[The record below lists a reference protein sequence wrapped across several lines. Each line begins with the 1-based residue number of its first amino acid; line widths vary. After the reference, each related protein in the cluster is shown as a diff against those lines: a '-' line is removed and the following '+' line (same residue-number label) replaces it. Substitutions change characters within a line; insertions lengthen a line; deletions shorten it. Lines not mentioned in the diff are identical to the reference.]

1 MYTASEKL
9 STANITDI
17 MQTAYIDY
25 SMSVIISRALP
36 DARDGLKPVQRRIL
50 YAMLREGLLHNRAY
64 DKCAGVVGEVL
75 KNYHPHGDSSVY
87 DTLVRLAQT
96 WVMRYPLID
105 PQGNFGSVD
114 GDPPAAYRYTECRL
128 NEIAEDLL
136 KDIEEDTV
144 DFAPNYKE
152 STTEPTVL
160 PSALP
165 NLLMNGS
172 TGIAVGMTTNI
183 PPHNLDEI
191 IDATCAIIDRPGI
204 SVDDLCRIV
213 QGPDFPTGG
222 VISGREGIL
231 SYLRTGKGIVR
242 IRGKAHTEELK
253 GGMEQIVITEI
264 PYNVNRATLVTR
276 IAELVSEK
284 EIDGIRDLRDESDE
298 NTRIVIELKRGEQ
311 AKVVINQLFQKTALE
326 SSFGVTLLAL
336 DQKRPKQMNIK
347 ELIECYIAHRR
358 DVVTRRTRFR
368 LREAEDRAHI
378 LEGYIIALDNLD
390 DFVRII
396 RASANREEAKVKL
409 MAKYPLSERQTDAI
423 LELRLYQ
430 LTGLERGKIEAEY
443 LELMKLIEELRGI
456 LDSEAKLMA
465 LIKEEL
471 LGMKAKYTSPR
482 RTIIEAAAG
491 EFRMEDVVP
500 NEGCVITVSHLGFIK
515 RTPVA
520 DYRSQRRGGKGVIG
534 AETYDEDF
542 VEHLFTAS
550 THDYILF
557 FSSTGQCHARKCY
570 DVPEGTRASKGKSI
584 SSFLRLGDGEKIAA
598 MLCVK
603 DFVEDRFLVM
613 ATRSGV
619 IKKSALSDYANAT
632 REGGLIGINLADG
645 DKVIGTV
652 LTTGSDELILVSN
665 QGLAVRFRERD
676 PESGEELF
684 RATGRATGGVTG
696 MRFKLESDYLDV
708 IEVVDHNAKFL
719 VASEAGQGVRTRF
732 EDYPLINRGGSGVWA
747 IDLPGFGDSAL
758 PPDVRDVDGVF
769 PYVEEGMAQL
779 FGDRQIDLM
788 GFSFGG
794 LTAGFLAAHYPAR
807 MQRLMLIGIPAL
819 GLFGQGRPM
828 RGLRADMTE
837 QERAQVFRHNLLQ
850 LMLHHPESVDDEA
863 IAMHAANVSRDR
875 LRRRRIARGDALLHL
890 QQRWTCPVY
899 TFWGEHDVLY
909 PGRLEEVRQALSG
922 CRLMSFDVIPDA
934 GHWVMYERAQA
945 FNQRACQTLRLP
957 LAIT

>member
-1 MYTASEKL
+1 
-9 STANITDI
+9 
-17 MQTAYIDY
+17 MQTAYIEY

-36 DARDGLKPVQRRIL
+36 DARDGLKPVQRRVL
-50 YAMLREGLLHNRAY
+50 YAMLREGLLHNRSF

-87 DTLVRLAQT
+87 DTLVRMAQP

-114 GDPPAAYRYTECRL
+114 GDPPAAYRYTEARL
-128 NEIAEDLL
+128 KDIAEDLL
-136 KDIEEDTV
+136 RDIEEDTV
-144 DFAPNYKE
+144 DFIPNYKE

-191 IDATCAIIDRPGI
+191 IDATFAIIDNPRI
-204 SVDDLCRIV
+204 SVDALCDIIR
-213 QGPDFPTGG
+213 GPDYPTGG
-222 VISGREGIL
+222 VISGRDGIL
-231 SYLRTGKGIVR
+231 SYLKTGKGIVR
-242 IRGKAHTEELK
+242 TRGKAHTEEMK

-276 IAELVSEK
+276 IAELVGEK
-284 EIDGIRDLRDESDE
+284 QLDGIRDLRDESDE

-311 AKVVINQLFQKTALE
+311 SKVVINQLFQKTALE

-336 DQKRPKQMNIK
+336 DKKRPKQMNIK
-347 ELIECYIAHRR
+347 ELLECYIEHRR
-358 DVVTRRTRFR
+358 DVVTRRTKFR
-368 LREAEDRAHI
+368 LKEAEDRAHI

-443 LELMKLIEELRGI
+443 LELMKLIAELRAI
-456 LDSEAKLMA
+456 LESEAVLLA
-465 LIKEEL
+465 LIKKEL
-471 LGMKAKYTSPR
+471 GEMKEKYTSPR
-482 RTIIEAAAG
+482 RTEIVGAAG
-491 EFRMEDVVP
+491 DFRMEDVIP

-520 DYRSQRRGGKGVIG
+520 DYRSQKRGGKGVIG
-534 AETYDEDF
+534 AETYEEDF

-557 FSSTGQCHARKCY
+557 FTNKGQCHAKKVY
-570 DVPEGTRASKGKSI
+570 DVPEGTRASKGKSV
-584 SSFLRLGDGEKIAA
+584 SSFLRLSEGEKIAA

-603 DFVEDRFLVM
+603 DFVDDCFLVT
-613 ATRSGV
+613 ATKAGV

-632 REGGLIGINLADG
+632 REGGLIGINLGEG
-645 DKVIGTV
+645 DIVIGTV

-676 PESGEELF
+676 PESGDELF

-696 MRFKLESDYLDV
+696 MRFKLASDFLQV
-708 IEVVDHNAKFL
+708 IEVVDHQAKFL
-719 VASEAGQGVRTRF
+719 VASEAGLGVRTRF
-732 EDYPLINRGGSGVWA
+732 VDYRLINRGGSGVWA
-747 IDLPGFGDSAL
+747 IDLPADGSVKLAGAL
-758 PPDVRDVDGVF
+758 SVRDTD
-769 PYVEEGMAQL
+769 EIML
-779 FGDRQIDLM
+779 
-788 GFSFGG
+788 
-794 LTAGFLAAHYPAR
+794 LTAKGQSIRTPVKDIRETGRGAKGV
-807 MQRLMLIGIPAL
+807 RLVTLEPG
-819 GLFGQGRPM
+819 
-828 RGLRADMTE
+828 DK
-837 QERAQVFRHNLLQ
+837 LL
-850 LMLHHPESVDDEA
+850 S
-863 IAMHAANVSRDR
+863 
-875 LRRRRIARGDALLHL
+875 IARIVETDE
-890 QQRWTCPVY
+890 QQ
-899 TFWGEHDVLY
+899 
-909 PGRLEEVRQALSG
+909 QASNAEAAA
-922 CRLMSFDVIPDA
+922 P
-934 GHWVMYERAQA
+934 AQ
-945 FNQRACQTLRLP
+945 P
-957 LAIT
+957 

>member
-50 YAMLREGLLHNRAY
+50 YAMLREGLLHNRSF

-87 DTLVRLAQT
+87 DTLVRLAQP

-128 NEIAEDLL
+128 RDIAEDLL

-144 DFAPNYKE
+144 DFIPNYKE

-191 IDATCAIIDRPGI
+191 IDATCAIIDKPSI
-204 SVDDLCRIV
+204 SVDDLCQIIK
-213 QGPDFPTGG
+213 GPDFPTGG
-222 VISGREGIL
+222 IISGREGIL
-231 SYLRTGKGIVR
+231 SYLKTGKGIVR
-242 IRGKAHTEELK
+242 TRGKAHTEELK

-264 PYNVNRATLVTR
+264 PYNVNRNTLVTR
-276 IAELVSEK
+276 IAELVGEK

-336 DQKRPKQMNIK
+336 DKKRPKQMNIK
-347 ELIECYIAHRR
+347 ELIECYIEHRR
-358 DVVTRRTRFR
+358 DVITRRTKFR
-368 LREAEDRAHI
+368 LKEAEDRAHI

-390 DFVRII
+390 DFVKII
-396 RASANREEAKVKL
+396 RASQNREEAKVRL

-430 LTGLERGKIEAEY
+430 LTGLERDKIEAEY
-443 LELMKLIEELRGI
+443 RELMILIEELRSI
-456 LDSEAKLMA
+456 LESEAKLMA
-465 LIKEEL
+465 LIKKEL
-471 LGMKAKYTSPR
+471 LEMKAKYTSPR

-520 DYRSQRRGGKGVIG
+520 DYRSQKRGGKGVIG

-557 FSSTGQCHARKCY
+557 FTNTGQCHAKKVY
-570 DVPEGTRASKGKSI
+570 DVPEGTRASKGKSVT
-584 SSFLRLGDGEKIAA
+584 SFLRLGDGEKIAA

-603 DFVEDRFLVM
+603 DFAEDRYLVM
-613 ATRSGV
+613 ATKSGV
-619 IKKSALSDYANAT
+619 IKKSSLADYANAT
-632 REGGLIGINLADG
+632 REGGLIGINLAEK

-652 LTTGSDELILVSN
+652 LTTGNDELILVSN

-676 PESGEELF
+676 PESGEDLF
-684 RATGRATGGVTG
+684 RPTGRATGGVTG
-696 MRFKLESDYLDV
+696 MRFKLASDYLQA

-732 EDYPLINRGGSGVWA
+732 EDYRLINRGGSGVWA
-747 IDLPGFGDSAL
+747 IDLPEDGSIKLAGAL
-758 PPDVRDVDGVF
+758 SVRDTDEV
-769 PYVEEGMAQL
+769 ML
-779 FGDRQIDLM
+779 
-788 GFSFGG
+788 
-794 LTAGFLAAHYPAR
+794 LTAKGQSIRTRVNEIRETGRGAKGVRLVTLEPGDKLLSIAR
-807 MQRLMLIGIPAL
+807 IVET
-819 GLFGQGRPM
+819 
-828 RGLRADMTE
+828 DE
-837 QERAQVFRHNLLQ
+837 QQ
-850 LMLHHPESVDDEA
+850 
-863 IAMHAANVSRDR
+863 AAN
-875 LRRRRIARGDALLHL
+875 AEPAADASP
-890 QQRWTCPVY
+890 T
-899 TFWGEHDVLY
+899 
-909 PGRLEEVRQALSG
+909 A
-922 CRLMSFDVIPDA
+922 
-934 GHWVMYERAQA
+934 
-945 FNQRACQTLRLP
+945 
-957 LAIT
+957 

>member
-50 YAMLREGLLHNRAY
+50 YAMLREGLLHNRSY

-191 IDATCAIIDRPGI
+191 MDATCAIIDRPDI
-204 SVDDLCRIV
+204 PVDELCRIV

-396 RASANREEAKVKL
+396 RASANREEAKGKL

-443 LELMKLIEELRGI
+443 IELMKLIEELRGI
-456 LDSEAKLMA
+456 LDSEVKLMA
-465 LIKEEL
+465 LIKKEL
-471 LGMKAKYTSPR
+471 LEMKAKYTSPR
-482 RTIIEAAAG
+482 RTVIEAAAG

-603 DFVEDRFLVM
+603 DFVDDRFLVM

-632 REGGLIGINLADG
+632 REGGLIGINLGDG

-652 LTTGSDELILVSN
+652 LTTGNDELILVSN

-676 PESGEELF
+676 PESGEDLF

-708 IEVVDHNAKFL
+708 IEVVDHAAKFL

-732 EDYPLINRGGSGVWA
+732 EDYRLINRGGSGVWA
-747 IDLPGFGDSAL
+747 IDLPEDGSVRLAGAL
-758 PPDVRDVDGVF
+758 SVRDEDEV
-769 PYVEEGMAQL
+769 ML
-779 FGDRQIDLM
+779 
-788 GFSFGG
+788 
-794 LTAGFLAAHYPAR
+794 LTAKGQSIRCPVKDIRETNRGAKGV
-807 MQRLMLIGIPAL
+807 RLVTLEPG
-819 GLFGQGRPM
+819 
-828 RGLRADMTE
+828 DK
-837 QERAQVFRHNLLQ
+837 LL
-850 LMLHHPESVDDEA
+850 S
-863 IAMHAANVSRDR
+863 
-875 LRRRRIARGDALLHL
+875 IARIVE
-890 QQRWTCPVY
+890 T
-899 TFWGEHDVLY
+899 
-909 PGRLEEVRQALSG
+909 EEEQA
-922 CRLMSFDVIPDA
+922 A
-934 GHWVMYERAQA
+934 GGSPEV
-945 FNQRACQTLRLP
+945 T
-957 LAIT
+957 

>member
-1 MYTASEKL
+1 
-9 STANITDI
+9 
-17 MQTAYIDY
+17 
-25 SMSVIISRALP
+25 
-36 DARDGLKPVQRRIL
+36 VQRRIL
-50 YAMLREGLLHNRAY
+50 YAMLREGLLHNRSY

-160 PSALP
+160 PAALP

-191 IDATCAIIDRPGI
+191 MDATCAIIDRPGI
-204 SVDDLCRIV
+204 SVDELCGIV

-231 SYLRTGKGIVR
+231 SYLKTGKGIVR

-368 LREAEDRAHI
+368 LKEAEDRAHI

-396 RASANREEAKVKL
+396 RASQNRDEAKTRL

-443 LELMKLIEELRGI
+443 VELMKLIEELRGI

-465 LIKEEL
+465 LIKKEL
-471 LGMKAKYTSPR
+471 LEMKAKYTSPR

-557 FSSTGQCHARKCY
+557 FSSTGQCHAKKCY
-570 DVPEGTRASKGKSI
+570 DVPEGTRASKGKSV

-598 MLCVK
+598 MMCIK
-603 DFVEDRFLVM
+603 DFVDDRFLVM
-613 ATRSGV
+613 ATKTGV

-632 REGGLIGINLADG
+632 REGGLIGINLGDG

-732 EDYPLINRGGSGVWA
+732 EDYRLINRGGSGVWA
-747 IDLPGFGDSAL
+747 IDLPEDGSIRLAGAL
-758 PPDVRDVDGVF
+758 SVRDEDEV
-769 PYVEEGMAQL
+769 ML
-779 FGDRQIDLM
+779 
-788 GFSFGG
+788 
-794 LTAGFLAAHYPAR
+794 LTAKGQSIRCPVKDIRETNRGAKGV
-807 MQRLMLIGIPAL
+807 RLVTLEPG
-819 GLFGQGRPM
+819 
-828 RGLRADMTE
+828 DK
-837 QERAQVFRHNLLQ
+837 LL
-850 LMLHHPESVDDEA
+850 S
-863 IAMHAANVSRDR
+863 
-875 LRRRRIARGDALLHL
+875 IARIVETDE
-890 QQRWTCPVY
+890 QQAAEAPAA
-899 TFWGEHDVLY
+899 E
-909 PGRLEEVRQALSG
+909 A
-922 CRLMSFDVIPDA
+922 
-934 GHWVMYERAQA
+934 
-945 FNQRACQTLRLP
+945 
-957 LAIT
+957 